1 MSDDATRPAPD
12 ALLGAIADY
21 VLATDALTSDEAYA
35 TARLTT
41 LDAIGCGLLA
51 LTFPACAQ
59 FLGPLVPGIVVPY
72 GARVPGTGYRLD
84 PAEAALDIGAMNRWL
99 DYNDTWLAA
108 EWGHP
113 SDNLAAILALAD
125 HVSQRRVA
133 QGAAPILMRD
143 VFTALIQAHEI
154 QGVLAIENAFNAV
167 GLDHVLLVKLASAA
181 VCTRLL
187 GGDRDAI
194 ISATSNAWVDGGT
207 LRAYRH
213 APNAGPRKSWAAGDA
228 SARAVRLA
236 LLALRGEGAYPTALT
251 APTWGW
257 QDVFFHGLPLK
268 LARPFGS
275 YVMEHILFKVAY
287 PAEFHA
293 QTAVEAALALHP
305 QVAGRVDEIASVR
318 LTTQAAGQRII
329 DKRGPLANPADR
341 DHCLQYIVAVTL
353 LYGDLTGESY
363 SDATAADPRIDALRA
378 KMTVVEEPRFSRD
391 YLDPDLR
398 SIANGIE
405 ITFSDGSTLGPI
417 VVEYPLGHQRRRAEG
432 LPLLR
437 AKLRANLATQLSPAQ
452 VEAIVALADDPQR
465 LDGMATPE
473 FVGYF
478 LPE

>member
-12 ALLGAIADY
+12 ALLTTIADY
-21 VLATDALTSDEAYA
+21 VLAPDAITSDEAYA

-51 LTFPACAQ
+51 LTFPACAR
-59 FLGPLVPGIVVPY
+59 FIEPLIPGVVVPF
-72 GARVPGTGYRLD
+72 GARVPGTAYRLD
-84 PAEAALDIGAMNRWL
+84 PMEAALAIGAINRWL

-125 HVSQRRVA
+125 YTSQRRMA
-133 QGAAPILMRD
+133 EGAPPITMRD

-181 VCTRLL
+181 VCARLL

-194 ISATSNAWVDGGT
+194 ISAASNALVDGAT
-207 LRAYRH
+207 LRVYRH

-236 LLALRGEGAYPTALT
+236 LLALRSEDAYPAALT

-257 QDVFFHGLPLK
+257 QDVFSDGQPLT
-268 LARPFGS
+268 LARPLGS
-275 YVMEHILFKVAY
+275 YVMENILFKVAY

-293 QTAVEAALALHP
+293 QTAVEAALALRP
-305 QVAGRVDEIASVR
+305 QVADRLDEIASIQ
-318 LTTQAAGQRII
+318 LTTQAAGKRII

-341 DHCLQYIVAVTL
+341 DHCLQYIVAVAL
-353 LYGDLTGESY
+353 LYGEVTGASY
-363 SDATAADPRIDALRA
+363 SEATAADPRIEALRA
-378 KMTVVEEPRFSRD
+378 KMTVVEDPRYTRD

-405 ITFSDGSTLGPI
+405 IAFNDGSTLGPV
-417 VVEYPLGHQRRRAEG
+417 VVEYPLGHRRRRAEG

-437 AKLRANLATQLSPAQ
+437 EKLRANLATQLSPERVDA
-452 VEAIVALADDPQR
+452 VVALADDPAR
-465 LDGMATPE
+465 LHAMSASA
-473 FVGYF
+473 FVEGF
-478 LPE
+478 VVG

>member
-12 ALLGAIADY
+12 ALLTTIADY
-21 VLATDALTSDEAYA
+21 VLATDALTSDDAYA

-59 FLGPLVPGIVVPY
+59 FLGPLVPGTVVPF
-72 GARVPGTGYRLD
+72 GARVPGTAYRLD

-113 SDNLAAILALAD
+113 SDNLAAIFALAD

-143 VFTALIQAHEI
+143 VFAALIQAHEI
-154 QGVLAIENAFNAV
+154 QGVLAIENSFNGV

-194 ISATSNAWVDGGT
+194 ISATSNALVDGGT

-213 APNAGPRKSWAAGDA
+213 APNTGARKSWAAGDA

-257 QDVFFHGLPLK
+257 QDVFFHGQPLK

-293 QTAVEAALALHP
+293 QTAVEAALALYP
-305 QVAGRVDEIASVR
+305 QVMGRVDEIATVR

-341 DHCLQYIVAVTL
+341 DHCLQYIVAVAL
-353 LYGDLTGESY
+353 LYGELTGESY
-363 SDATAADPRIDALRA
+363 SDATAADPRIDALRD
-378 KMTVVEEPRFSRD
+378 KMTVAEEPRFSRD
-391 YLDPDLR
+391 YLDPVLR

-405 ITFSDGSTLGPI
+405 ITFNDGSTLGPV

-437 AKLRANLATQLSPAQ
+437 AKLRANLATQLSPTQ
-452 VEAIVALADDPQR
+452 VEAVVALADDPQR
-465 LDGMATPE
+465 LDGMSAPE
-473 FVGYF
+473 FVAHF

>member
-12 ALLGAIADY
+12 ALLTTIADY
-21 VLATDALTSDEAYA
+21 VLAADTITSDEAYA

-51 LTFPACAQ
+51 LSFPACAQ
-59 FLGPLVPGIVVPY
+59 FLEPLIPGVVAPF
-72 GARVPGTGYRLD
+72 GARVPGTAYRLD
-84 PAEAALDIGAMNRWL
+84 PMEAALDIGAMNRWL

-125 HVSQRRVA
+125 YMSQRRVA
-133 QGAAPILMRD
+133 EGGAPVLMRD
-143 VFTALIQAHEI
+143 VFTALIQAYEI
-154 QGVLAIENAFNAV
+154 QGVLAIKNAFNTM

-194 ISATSNAWVDGGT
+194 ISATSNALVDGGT
-207 LRAYRH
+207 LRVYRH

-236 LLALRGEGAYPTALT
+236 LLALRGEDAYPTALS

-257 QDVFFHGLPLK
+257 QNVFSAGQPLT
-268 LARPFGS
+268 LARSLGS
-275 YVMEHILFKVAY
+275 YVMENILFKVSY

-293 QTAVEAALALHP
+293 QTAVEAALALRP
-305 QVAGRVDEIASVR
+305 QVADRLDEIVSVR
-318 LTTQAAGQRII
+318 LTTQQAGKRII

-341 DHCLQYIVAVTL
+341 DHCLQYIVAVAL
-353 LYGDLTGESY
+353 LYGELTGESY

-378 KMTVVEEPRFSRD
+378 KMTVAEEQRFTCD
-391 YLDPDLR
+391 YLDPELR

-405 ITFSDGSTLGPI
+405 ITFADGSTLDPVI
-417 VVEYPLGHQRRRAEG
+417 VEYPLGHRRRRAEG

-437 AKLRANLATQLSPAQ
+437 AKLRANLATQLAPAQ
-452 VEAIVALADDPQR
+452 VEAVVALADDPAR
-465 LDGMATPE
+465 LDGMAASA
-473 FVGYF
+473 FVDHF
-478 LPE
+478 LVG